1 MVDDHALVRQGVA
14 AVVDREPDMSVVGE
28 AGTGE
33 EAVERYR
40 ALVPDVTVMDL
51 GLPEI
56 DGVQGLDAAEV
67 LGEPASGQR
76 GRPLGRPRIGVGVYW
91 SPQSSR

>member
-1 MVDDHALVRQGVA
+1 MHL
-14 AVVDREPDMSVVGE
+14 
-28 AGTGE
+28 AG
-33 EAVERYR
+33 A
-40 ALVPDVTVMDL
+40 D
-51 GLPEI
+51 PEI